1 MQALNPIVEK
11 FDEKWVNGTKIKASN
26 L

>member
-11 FDEKWVNGTKIKASN
+11 FDENWVNGTKIKASN